1 MKRDFTEI
9 KDECLDTFKNQI
21 VNHIINAVDIKHFDR
36 RFQLLYIT
44 ELDRFQTDLF
54 YQLDQHIEL
63 RTPGEFERME
73 QAIQDGIKEAL
84 AIFPDNL
91 FKESVSINIATE
103 KIKSQ

>member
-9 KDECLDTFKNQI
+9 KDECLETFKGNI
-21 VNHIINAVDIKHFDR
+21 VNHIINAVDSKHFDR

-44 ELDRFQTDLF
+44 ELDKFQSDLF

-63 RTPGEFERME
+63 RTPGEFQIME
-73 QAIQDGIKEAL
+73 SVIQEGIKEAL

-91 FKESVSINIATE
+91 FKQSISVDID
-103 KIKSQ
+103 KQM

>member
-9 KDECLDTFKNQI
+9 KDECLDTFKNNI
-21 VNHIINAVDIKHFDR
+21 VNHIINAVDSKYFDR

-44 ELDRFQTDLF
+44 ELDKFQSDLF
-54 YQLDQHIEL
+54 YQLDQNIEL
-63 RTPGEFERME
+63 RTPGEFQSME

-91 FKESVSINIATE
+91 FKEVVSTSIQTE
-103 KIKSQ
+103 PVKTH